1 MNNSIRILN
10 LILLLLCITLGVLAA
25 WVFRQ
30 PSVQEEEPPAVTSS
44 QAVDEVSA
52 PAEPAVTDTT
62 TLPAN
67 TDEISTP
74 TSQVIPEPAVKE
86 IRTAIQNLPS
96 TTFRMTDIRS
106 MIADH
111 PFASEAAKILSGN
124 LAEDDSLSR
133 RKILNYCEHFRSA
146 YPSRDIDFLRQV
158 FSNDALI
165 IVGQTVSAEKADPAL
180 LAGDNVRY
188 SIRTKNE
195 YLERLSRIFQS
206 NKKIN
211 VNFSDFHIMRHPSIE
226 GIYGVTLRQQ
236 YESDT
241 YSDNGYLFLL
251 WDFRNSSMPQ
261 IHVRTWQP
269 ASTITDPDEII
280 GLSDFNLQ

>member
-30 PSVQEEEPPAVTSS
+30 PSVQVEEPPAVTSS
-44 QAVDEVSA
+44 QAGDEVSA

-146 YPSRDIDFLRQV
+146 YPSRDIRKL
-158 FSNDALI
+158 
-165 IVGQTVSAEKADPAL
+165 T
-180 LAGDNVRY
+180 
-188 SIRTKNE
+188 
-195 YLERLSRIFQS
+195 RLFRI
-206 NKKIN
+206 
-211 VNFSDFHIMRHPSIE
+211 
-226 GIYGVTLRQQ
+226 
-236 YESDT
+236 
-241 YSDNGYLFLL
+241 
-251 WDFRNSSMPQ
+251 W
-261 IHVRTWQP
+261 
-269 ASTITDPDEII
+269 ATITTSSRSHAVRASQPTRPWW
-280 GLSDFNLQ
+280 SHV